1 MQSESLIIMKLERR
15 QILKGLGLGAGALTV
30 RGVAADSGSASGFT
44 HGVASGDPLAD
55 RVIIW
60 SRYVPA
66 TGSDRVDNIIWQVAY
81 DRSFGDL
88 AASGVTK
95 TSVERDFTI
104 KVDATGLKPGRR
116 FFYRFVV
123 NGQRS
128 DIGSTKTLPKGA
140 LGQFRMG
147 VASCSNYPQGY
158 FHAYDDIA
166 KSDLDV
172 VLHLGDYLYEYARG
186 RYVNPI
192 AEETLGRAVTP
203 VNEIVSLADY
213 RERYAVYR
221 SDRDLQAAHAAHPW
235 ICVWDDHELT
245 NNTWKEG
252 AENHNEGEGDF
263 DERIAIARKVYHEWM
278 PIRTAAQTDQAPI
291 YRAFEI
297 GQLADLIM
305 LDTRLHGRDEQFI
318 YQRDLEKF
326 GGAQAFVKEQLMNP
340 ERTIL
345 GADQEN
351 WLGSQLAVSHDRGS
365 VWQVIGQQVLMG
377 KLTTPL
383 IPQDTIDKME
393 LPERYSQRLQGLQ
406 QIAQAKLPLNLDAW
420 DGYPA
425 CRERIHGLFTEFA
438 KNPVVLAGDTHNAWA
453 FNMRNGSGYA
463 VGVEI
468 GTPGVTSPGMEAYLP
483 APPEMMRE
491 ALLSSSA
498 ELHDLDTS
506 RRGWTVVEFTPE
518 QVTSTWRFVS
528 TILESKY
535 SVAESTPIVCKAGD
549 RAFS

>member
-1 MQSESLIIMKLERR
+1 MRLDRR
-15 QILKGLGLGAGALTV
+15 QILKGLGLGAGALSV
-30 RGVAADSGSASGFT
+30 RNVAADGGSASGFT

-88 AASGVTK
+88 AASGVTQ
-95 TSVERDFTI
+95 TSAERDFTI

-128 DIGSTKTLPKGA
+128 DIGSTKTLPRGA
-140 LGQFRMG
+140 VGQFRMG

-166 KSDLDV
+166 KSNLDV

-192 AEETLGRAVTP
+192 AEETLGRAVSP

-326 GGAQAFVKEQLMNP
+326 GGVEAFVKEQLMNP

-351 WLGSQLAVSHDRGS
+351 WLGSQLAASHDRGS

-383 IPQDTIDKME
+383 IPKETIDKME
-393 LPERYSQRLQGLQ
+393 LPERYSRRLEGLQ
-406 QIAQAKLPLNLDAW
+406 QIAEAKLPMNLDAW

-425 CRERIHGLFTEFA
+425 CRERIHGLFTQFA

-453 FNMRNGSGYA
+453 FNMRNGAGDA

-468 GTPGVTSPGMEAYLP
+468 GTPGITSPGMEAYLP
-483 APPEMMRE
+483 APPKMMRE
-491 ALLSSSA
+491 ALLSSSD

-528 TILESKY
+528 TILESQY
-535 SVAESTPIVCKAGD
+535 SVAESTPIVCKAGE
-549 RAFS
+549 RSFS

>member
-1 MQSESLIIMKLERR
+1 MSVARISLFSKATITKQIIHQCLV
-15 QILKGLGLGAGALTV
+15 GC
-30 RGVAADSGSASGFT
+30 FT

-66 TGSDRVDNIIWQVAY
+66 NGSDRVDNIIWQVAY

-88 AASGVTK
+88 ATSGVTK
-95 TSVERDFTI
+95 TSAERDFTI

-128 DIGSTKTLPKGA
+128 DIGSTKTLPKGVV
-140 LGQFRMG
+140 GQFRMG

-166 KSDLDV
+166 KSDLDL

-186 RYVNPI
+186 RYVNRI
-192 AEETLGRAVTP
+192 AEETLGRAVSP

-245 NNTWKEG
+245 NDTWKEG

-305 LDTRLHGRDEQFI
+305 LDTRLQGRDKQLSYE
-318 YQRDLEKF
+318 RDMEEL
-326 GGAQAFVKEQLMNP
+326 GGPKTFVEEHLWDP
-340 ERTIL
+340 DRTIL

-351 WLGSQLAVSHDRGS
+351 WFGSQ
-365 VWQVIGQQVLMG
+365 
-377 KLTTPL
+377 LTTPL
-383 IPQDTIDKME
+383 ISEEVIAGIQ
-393 LPERYSQRLQGLQ
+393 LPELERERLRDRRLM
-406 QIAQAKLPLNLDAW
+406 AEANLPMNLDAW

-425 CRERIHGLFTEFA
+425 CRERVHGLLAEFA
-438 KNPVVLAGDTHNAWA
+438 SNPIVLAGDTHNAWA
-453 FNMRNGSGYA
+453 FNMRSGTGDA
-463 VGVEI
+463 IGVEI
-468 GTPGVTSPGMEAYLP
+468 GTPGVTSPGLETYVPIPLDI
-483 APPEMMRE
+483 MRE
-491 ALLSSSA
+491 ALFSSSA
-498 ELHDLDTS
+498 ELYDLDTS
-506 RRGWTVVEFTPE
+506 RRGWTLVELTPE

-528 TILESKY
+528 TVLESRY
-535 SVAESTPIVCKAGD
+535 SVAESRPIVCKAGD

>member
-1 MQSESLIIMKLERR
+1 MKLDRR

-44 HGVASGDPLAD
+44 HGIASGDPLAD

-326 GGAQAFVKEQLMNP
+326 GGAQAFIEEQLMNP

-351 WLGSQLAVSHDRGS
+351 WLGSQLATSHDRGS

-453 FNMRNGSGYA
+453 FNMCNGSGDA

-528 TILESKY
+528 TILESQY